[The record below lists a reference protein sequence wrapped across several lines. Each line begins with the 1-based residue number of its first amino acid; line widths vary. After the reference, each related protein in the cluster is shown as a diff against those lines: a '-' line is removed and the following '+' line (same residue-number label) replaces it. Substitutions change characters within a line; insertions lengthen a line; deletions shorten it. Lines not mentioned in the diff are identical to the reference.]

1 MPWHAPVFLL
11 NSRLGRFS
19 AAGFCFPCTGHIQP
33 APLIPKLRG
42 NFAEFLFRKSLEHL
56 RLLASPTCV
65 GLRYGQLQS
74 WSAKLFSAVCVS
86 HPWRG
91 HDGPFGIGSRLSQ
104 RICLPGNVYHLAAE
118 NPPPAGDLAP
128 ASLLRLVTAYS
139 WYGNVDPFPI
149 VYASRPRLR
158 DRLTLS

>member
-19 AAGFCFPCTGHIQP
+19 AAGLPFPCLGQVLP

-42 NFAEFLFRKSLEHL
+42 HFAEFLFRKSLEHL

-74 WSAKLFSAVCVS
+74 WSAKLFSTVCVS

-91 HDGPFGIGSRLSQ
+91 HTAPSASVLDYPSGFAYRETSTTLQ
-104 RICLPGNVYHLAAE
+104 RKIHH
-118 NPPPAGDLAP
+118 PPVT
-128 ASLLRLVTAYS
+128 LLLCPS
-139 WYGNVDPFPI
+139 SD
-149 VYASRPRLR
+149 S
-158 DRLTLS
+158 